1 MNGPRMAREAQ
12 TIEAMVRLYCRAQ
25 HKSDG
30 ALCSECAELLAYAQ
44 KRLERCP
51 FQEGKTTCARCPV
64 HCYRPEMRE
73 RVRAVM
79 RYAGPR
85 MLWRHPILT
94 VLHLLDGL
102 RPGPRRPGKA
112 HHQAHKEAQ

>member
-1 MNGPRMAREAQ
+1 MGHSRMAREAR
-12 TIEAMVRLYCRAQ
+12 TIEVMVRLYCRAQ
-25 HKSDG
+25 HGGDG
-30 ALCSECAELLAYAQ
+30 ALCPECVELLAYAQ

-64 HCYRPEMRE
+64 HCYRPEMRQ

-85 MLWRHPILT
+85 MFWRHPILAL
-94 VLHLLDGL
+94 LHLLDGRRTSPL
-102 RPGPRRPGKA
+102 PRG
-112 HHQAHKEAQ
+112 